1 MFLLLAPT
9 TVGLGQATSTFLASR
24 DKPREEAPFQA
35 QAGKLSDLTL
45 DQAGIALQMFEVT
58 KGQSLFD
65 LGKQAIGGKKQTPQ
79 GKEVAAKLHQLL
91 TPGREGT
98 GAYSGEGTQF
108 NEPKGKVTIGKSNVE
123 LLAKQILSEGK
134 AEIKQ
139 LKSQDA
145 ITNTALEASVK
156 AQQSLGLFYTSV
168 FQAKNL
174 QARAKAATK
183 NLDSAIKALK
193 VIKPTNKKAGL
204 TQEQRAYLIS
214 NLAIVQALANKSGS
228 AITQQVLLTELK
240 RLADGTQPGTVDELA
255 KDLVIKAEQAAGK
268 QEAPA
273 GGQQG
278 PPPAPPRK

>member
-1 MFLLLAPT
+1 MFLLL
-9 TVGLGQATSTFLASR
+9 TVPGLGQATSTFLDSR
-24 DKPREEAPFQA
+24 TKPKEEAPFQT

-45 DQAGIALQMFEVT
+45 DQAGITLQMLDVT
-58 KGQSLFD
+58 KGQSLVD
-65 LGKQAIGGKKQTPQ
+65 LGKQAKGGKNSPPQ
-79 GKEVAAKLHQLL
+79 AKEIASKLHQLL

-98 GAYSGEGTQF
+98 GAYSGEGTLF
-108 NEPKGKVTIGKSNVE
+108 NEAKGKVTIGKNNVE
-123 LLAKQILSEGK
+123 LLAKETLSTGK

-139 LKSQDA
+139 LKKQDP

-156 AQQSLGLFYTSV
+156 AQGAIGSFYTAV

-174 QARAKAATK
+174 QARAKASK
-183 NLDSAIKALK
+183 HLDGAIKALK

-240 RLADGTQPGTVDELA
+240 RLADGTETGKVDELA
-255 KDLVIKAEQAAGK
+255 KDLVIKAEQASGK